1 MVPLSNALEFLKEE
15 MSKCNN
21 SPLKMV
27 KRFLEIF
34 KNDEI
39 SSEDMYP
46 TLSVYSQNEMRD
58 NQEVYVIYFSIRF
71 VEHTNLEDD
80 AIDLA
85 TSSTTLSLKICA
97 QNRIPSATIDLISFQ
112 KSHTDMDDYHL
123 ENLDNILYR
132 VEELSKQYQLTYGG
146 YEVQLS
152 K

>member
-1 MVPLSNALEFLKEE
+1 MVPISNALEFLQEE
-15 MSKCNN
+15 MAECDN
-21 SPLKMV
+21 SPLKMFR
-27 KRFLEIF
+27 RFLEIF

-39 SSEDMYP
+39 SSGDLYP

-58 NQEVYVIYFSIRF
+58 NQDVYVIYFSIRF
-71 VEHTNLEDD
+71 VEHTDLENDD
-80 AIDLA
+80 MDLA
-85 TSSTTLSLKICA
+85 TSSTTLSLKLYA
-97 QNRIPSATIDLISFQ
+97 QNRIPSASIDLISFQ

-132 VEELSKQYQLTYGG
+132 VEDLAKQYQLTYGG